1 MCLPWITFAEGSRP
15 TRSGGNGVSSVSK
28 IARLLFISIL
38 AAGLVAI
45 ACGGGG
51 TTTASPTTGASV
63 QPSAAAGELPKP
75 EQASVRIGI
84 STPNEPVQFA
94 EKLADALG
102 IYQKYGITSVT
113 VTGFEGDAKAL
124 QALVAG
130 QLDYFV
136 GGASTALSSVATDTP
151 VKVVA
156 MNSTRLTDG
165 LWCIPAIKTKE
176 DVKGKSIAI
185 STFGGTSHGSAI
197 LLLQGIGYT
206 AKDAVIT
213 QVGNQGSR
221 IAALKGGSVGCAVVD
236 MSQEKAMRDAGM
248 NLLFDETKAN
258 LQWGRSGLMGKA
270 DFIAKNPNTT
280 LVVVAATLEAQQK
293 MWTDASTASKEFA
306 KFAQI
311 KDADAESLVKD
322 FQGYG
327 ARDMSFTEDAFK
339 APKEVLATQNA
350 AIANVDVTKA
360 FDLSFLKKLKDIGF
374 NTKIGVPS
382 S

>member
-1 MCLPWITFAEGSRP
+1 MRPMSMHIKVFAALVAATFA
-15 TRSGGNGVSSVSK
+15 
-28 IARLLFISIL
+28 
-38 AAGLVAI
+38 VA
-45 ACGGGG
+45 ACGG
-51 TTTASPTTGASV
+51 TAAPTASTSATTLPAGA
-63 QPSAAAGELPKP
+63 LPKP
-75 EQASVRIGI
+75 ELTKIRIGI

-94 EKLADALG
+94 EKLADSLG
-102 IYQKYGITSVT
+102 IYQKYGITEVT

-130 QLDYFV
+130 QLDLFV
-136 GGASTALSSVATDTP
+136 VGASTALSSVATDTP

-176 DVKGKSIAI
+176 AVKGKSIAI

-270 DFIAKNPNTT
+270 DFIARNPNTT